1 LVDLLRAP
9 EALGAADRDLAFFAS
24 PGGGREPR
32 PEFERLRS
40 STNSLMSALR
50 AEPPMRSFNAQ
61 VYCAV

>member
-9 EALGAADRDLAFFAS
+9 EAIGAADRDLAFFAS

-40 STNSLMSALR
+40 STNSLMWALWSPDTR
-50 AEPPMRSFNAQ
+50 FNAP